1 MTAEACAD
9 CLARTW
15 LVARLAGAIEIARHE
30 KRRLR
35 ELLALS
41 EEKLIAALGGTRAG
55 AIADELE
62 RLDVDVLREA
72 VETAGLEAVCRHD
85 PAYPDRLRDLA
96 DAPAILFVVGGAQRL
111 VEVAGADLENG
122 PRAVAVVGTRRASP
136 DGIEVARGLGRGLAA
151 AGVTMVSGMALGVD
165 SAAHAG
171 ALESSAR
178 TVAVLAGGADV
189 PYPPSKARLHR
200 LIGER
205 GCVVSELPPGFVALR
220 WCFPAR
226 NRIIAALAHMTI
238 VVEAARR
245 SGSLITAEIAADLGR
260 EVGAVPGPVTAW
272 RAAGHQRAAAR
283 RRHAHPGHGRRARR
297 RGRHRSPRGAEA
309 AGRATSARPAGSSG
323 RRPRHARRADP
334 HSGRGRLDPGGA
346 DRARAARLPAP
357 RRGRALCRR
366 GAVTARIVV
375 AGARLTSRASVAMVL
390 GIVGRAMAG
399 PGSGTRGATSRR
411 RPADDRLLARS
422 RARLLL
428 TARARGL
435 PRPPATRP

>member
-1 MTAEACAD
+1 MIAEACRD

-41 EEKLIAALGGTRAG
+41 EENLIAALGGTRAS
-55 AIADELE
+55 AIAEELE
-62 RLDVDVLREA
+62 RLDVDALREA
-72 VETAGLEAVCRHD
+72 VGTADLEAVCRHD
-85 PAYPDRLRDLA
+85 PAYPARLRDLA
-96 DAPAILFVVGGAQRL
+96 DAPAILFVAGGAERL
-111 VEVAGADLENG
+111 VELAGGDLEDG

-151 AGVTMVSGMALGVD
+151 AGVTVVSGMALGVD

-200 LIGER
+200 VIGER

-226 NRIIAALAHMTI
+226 NRIIAALAQMTI

-272 RAAGHQRAAAR
+272 RAAGTNALLRDGATVIRDTADALDAAVGVD
-283 RRHAHPGHGRRARR
+283 RHEAPMPQVE
-297 RGRHRSPRGAEA
+297 PRL
-309 AGRATSARPAGSSG
+309 R
-323 RRPRHARRADP
+323 DV
-334 HSGRGRLDPGGA
+334 L
-346 DRARAARLPAP
+346 
-357 RRGRALCRR
+357 
-366 GAVTARIVV
+366 GAVADGRDTLAALTRTPADVAPTLAALTELELLGHLRRVAGGRYIVV
-375 AGARLTSRASVAMVL
+375 
-390 GIVGRAMAG
+390 
-399 PGSGTRGATSRR
+399 PQ
-411 RPADDRLLARS
+411 
-422 RARLLL
+422 
-428 TARARGL
+428 
-435 PRPPATRP
+435 